1 VSDTTK
7 PSTTPGFIE
16 ALKSVADMLAAL
28 PSPSMVIGGV
38 AVIACG
44 VPRSTVDI
52 DATVQLDEMDLEGLA
67 GACAMHGLEP
77 RVPDALAFAGR
88 SQVYLTVH
96 GPSGVAVD
104 ISLAWLPFEHE
115 ALEHSTAATYGSVAI
130 RIPRP
135 EDLLIYKLVAS
146 RPRDVDDAEQLLLVH
161 RETMNLD
168 RVRSVLTEFCEAL
181 EDESRMTTFEQL
193 LHRSS

>member
-16 ALKSVADMLAAL
+16 ALKAVADMLAAL

-52 DATVQLDEMDLEGLA
+52 DATVRIEAMDLKALA
-67 GACAMHGLEP
+67 RACTTHGLEP
-77 RVPDALAFAGR
+77 RIPDAVAFANR
-88 SQVYLTVH
+88 NQVYLAVH
-96 GPSGVAVD
+96 RPSGVPVD
-104 ISLAWLPFEHE
+104 ISLAWLPFEYE
-115 ALEHSTAATYGSVAI
+115 AIEQSTVATYGSVAI

-161 RETMNLD
+161 RGTMNLD
-168 RVRSVLTEFCEAL
+168 RVRSVLMEFCEAL
-181 EDESRMTTFEQL
+181 DDQSRMTTLEQL
-193 LHRSS
+193 LHRTS